1 MKKQFN
7 KMICKMLRKKRWIL
21 IYPEQKMWFN
31 YRKPRNPKRGAYY
44 YAAKNNVLIVPLF
57 VEIQNL
63 DEKETEEFYK
73 VKYVVHALPP
83 IYPEPELTTR
93 ENSFRM
99 MEKDYEQKKQAYEE
113 AYGKKLD
120 YAFEDGDIAGWVGSE
135 TE

>member
-1 MKKQFN
+1 
-7 KMICKMLRKKRWIL
+7 MLRKKRWIL
-21 IYPEQKMWFN
+21 IYPEQEMWFN
-31 YRKPRNPKRGAYY
+31 YRKPRNPKRVAYY
-44 YAAKNNVLIVPLF
+44 YTAKNNVPIVPLF

-83 IYPEPELTTR
+83 IYPEPELATG

-120 YAFEDGDIAGWVGSE
+120 YSFEDGDIAGWVGSE